1 MSHDSVSDTEKQ
13 NKETTE
19 SSIVGGFAF
28 FLSLAVL
35 APLGFLFFVL
45 SVAKIKGAE
54 TRIALA
60 FIGSCIF
67 GALLAHSM
75 IRDHLSVFLHEFKHA
90 LIALLVGN
98 KYKGMKI
105 GRKSGHMQ
113 YAYTKKTAHY
123 NAFISL
129 APYIVPLCTIVAVVL
144 TLLVTGGDP
153 LFTVILIGLGYG
165 ADLLLN
171 ARDISPVQTDISLIR
186 GGYLVGLLY
195 IFSWNLLTTAII
207 LAWAFKGSAGVSELF
222 TLVSEVFFAAYFY
235 LSGTT
240 PNG

>member
-1 MSHDSVSDTEKQ
+1 MTTDTEDTQSAAKVDD
-13 NKETTE
+13 KD
-19 SSIVGGFAF
+19 SAIVGGFAF

-35 APLGFLFFVL
+35 APTGFLFFVL

-54 TRIALA
+54 TPIALA

-75 IRDHLSVFLHEFKHA
+75 IRGHLSVFLHEYKHA

-105 GRKSGHMQ
+105 GKNSGHMQ

-129 APYIVPLCTIVAVVL
+129 APYIVPLCTFVAIVL
-144 TLLVTGGDP
+144 TLFLTGGDP
-153 LFTVILIGLGYG
+153 LFTVILVGLGYG

-171 ARDISPVQTDISLIR
+171 TRDISPVQTDITLIR
-186 GGYLVGLLY
+186 GGYMVGLLY
-195 IFSWNLLTTAII
+195 IFSWNLLTTSII
-207 LAWAFKGSAGVSELF
+207 LAWAFKGATGVAELF
-222 TLVSEVFFAAYFY
+222 TLVSELFFAVYFY
-235 LSGTT
+235 LSGSSPT
-240 PNG
+240 G